1 MRNMYSKKTK
11 KMLAI
16 FSAVATTMMFSGCSN
31 SDNASYIEDDN
42 GERYQLI
49 ENPDGTE
56 TARYQN
62 GKEVTFKRDDD
73 GNLTFMSGAAGL
85 LGGLAAGY
93 YLHKGLSA
101 PENGYYDSSSNR
113 YISRPSRNDD
123 DDKRKV
129 NNNTA
134 ANATAARAAVSNNST
149 GSSSSSKVESASKT
163 STSKATSVKSG
174 FGSAGA
180 RSSVS

>member
-1 MRNMYSKKTK
+1 MRNMCSKKTK
-11 KMLAI
+11 KMIAI

-31 SDNASYIEDDN
+31 SDQASYIEDDN

-56 TARYQN
+56 TARYRD
-62 GKEVTFKRDDD
+62 GREVTFKRDDD
-73 GNLTFMSGAAGL
+73 GNLTFLSGAAGL

-101 PENGYYDSSSNR
+101 PQNGYYDSSSNR
-113 YISRPSRNDD
+113 YISRPLRD
-123 DDKRKV
+123 DDKKRANNSMV
-129 NNNTA
+129 NA
-134 ANATAARAAVSNNST
+134 GATKAAVSNDSIGN
-149 GSSSSSKVESASKT
+149 KVESAPKT
-163 STSKATSVKSG
+163 STSNITSVKSG

-180 RSSVS
+180 RSSAS

>member
-1 MRNMYSKKTK
+1 MRNMCSKKTK

-31 SDNASYIEDDN
+31 SDQASYIEDDN

-56 TARYQN
+56 TARYRD
-62 GKEVTFKRDDD
+62 GREVTFKRDDD
-73 GNLTFMSGAAGL
+73 GNLTFLSGAAGL

-101 PENGYYDSSSNR
+101 PQNGYYDSSSNR
-113 YISRPSRNDD
+113 YISRPLRD
-123 DDKRKV
+123 DDKKRANNSMV
-129 NNNTA
+129 NA
-134 ANATAARAAVSNNST
+134 GATKAAVSSDST
-149 GSSSSSKVESASKT
+149 GNKVESAPKT
-163 STSKATSVKSG
+163 STSNTTSVKSG

-180 RSSVS
+180 RSSAS